1 MTKRINLLPWLF
13 YLFLVAALALPVLAQ
28 NETPTGE
35 NAIPLVHT
43 VQEGEN
49 LTYIAEQ
56 YGVTVADLLAVN
68 GLSEEAILWVG
79 QELFIPGGEG
89 EAVVTAYTTVFGDSL
104 PTIARS
110 YNTDLSNLLATNRLI
125 NPHYPLRLGQRLTV
139 ISRTGSAAPSP
150 PLTGQPHL
158 VKPGDT
164 LLTIAAQHN
173 LTPLHIA
180 TANGLDYP
188 TYLYPGQRLRIP
200 VGEQVYRELP
210 GSWVDVAVRPLPIR
224 PGQTLSIYVENVA
237 DGQPSGQLAG
247 QSLQF
252 SRQNEGHVA
261 LIGFDAFTEP
271 GEYLLELGGPDT
283 LAWATLRQTLSLQPA
298 DYGTELI
305 PVPEELV
312 PLLEPSIRENEDA
325 FLATIYTQYEPEQL
339 WDGLFQVPVTNTIV
353 TSPYGNSRS
362 YNGGPFDIF
371 HTGVDFGG
379 TIGTP
384 IVAPASGVVVYI
396 GNLELRGRGVIINH
410 GRGVMSAYFHL
421 SDIFVAQGDSV
432 TPGQVVAAGGSTG
445 LSTGPHLHWDL
456 RIMDIPVNPLQWTE
470 TAFP

>member
-1 MTKRINLLPWLF
+1 
-13 YLFLVAALALPVLAQ
+13 
-28 NETPTGE
+28 
-35 NAIPLVHT
+35 
-43 VQEGEN
+43 
-49 LTYIAEQ
+49 
-56 YGVTVADLLAVN
+56 
-68 GLSEEAILWVG
+68 
-79 QELFIPGGEG
+79 
-89 EAVVTAYTTVFGDSL
+89 
-104 PTIARS
+104 
-110 YNTDLSNLLATNRLI
+110 
-125 NPHYPLRLGQRLTV
+125 
-139 ISRTGSAAPSP
+139 
-150 PLTGQPHL
+150 
-158 VKPGDT
+158 
-164 LLTIAAQHN
+164 
-173 LTPLHIA
+173 
-180 TANGLDYP
+180 
-188 TYLYPGQRLRIP
+188 
-200 VGEQVYRELP
+200 
-210 GSWVDVAVRPLPIR
+210 
-224 PGQTLSIYVENVA
+224 
-237 DGQPSGQLAG
+237 
-247 QSLQF
+247 
-252 SRQNEGHVA
+252 VA